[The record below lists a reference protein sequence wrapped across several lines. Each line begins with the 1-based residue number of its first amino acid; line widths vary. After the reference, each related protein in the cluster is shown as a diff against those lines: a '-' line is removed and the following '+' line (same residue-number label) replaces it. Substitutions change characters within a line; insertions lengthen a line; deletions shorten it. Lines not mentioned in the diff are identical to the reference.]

1 MIAHMKANKKLKL
14 IVSDFLIKERKFN
27 VFVVFISQSYFAV
40 PKTIRLN
47 ATHHSIMKMPNKG
60 ELQETYFKMTVS
72 EKIRTVHDKMKQ
84 NKAQYNLDRRTAIS
98 TSGNVDNHEFL
109 TGQDILP
116 KKELSEKAATIK
128 RFE

>member
-1 MIAHMKANKKLKL
+1 
-14 IVSDFLIKERKFN
+14 
-27 VFVVFISQSYFAV
+27 
-40 PKTIRLN
+40 
-47 ATHHSIMKMPNKG
+47 MKMPNKG

-72 EKIRTVHDKMKQ
+72 EKIKTVHDKMKQ

>member
-1 MIAHMKANKKLKL
+1 
-14 IVSDFLIKERKFN
+14 
-27 VFVVFISQSYFAV
+27 
-40 PKTIRLN
+40 
-47 ATHHSIMKMPNKG
+47 
-60 ELQETYFKMTVS
+60 MTVS
-72 EKIRTVHDKMKQ
+72 EETKTVHDKIKQ
-84 NKAQYNLDRRTAIS
+84 NKAQYNLDRWTALS